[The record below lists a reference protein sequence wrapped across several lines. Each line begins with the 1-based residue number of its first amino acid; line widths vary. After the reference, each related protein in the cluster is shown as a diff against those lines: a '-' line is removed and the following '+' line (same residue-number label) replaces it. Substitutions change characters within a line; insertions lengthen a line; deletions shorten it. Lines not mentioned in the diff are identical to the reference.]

1 MGERSD
7 FTKVLTASPSAGKY
21 KMKSFWDDNGD
32 RRKGAV
38 FALGREKVSFNS
50 YVPRQL
56 SEMPSVMHYHNDKP
70 HKVNAPKYTL
80 RNKTA
85 MTDKRMTI

>member
-21 KMKSFWDDNGD
+21 KMKSLWDDNGD

-56 SEMPSVMHYHNDKP
+56 SEMPSMVQYHNDKP
-70 HKVNAPKYTL
+70 HKANAPKYTL